1 MIKATIFF
9 TAMGVLCFG
18 LDLLV
23 TPPTPIGGLGLC
35 NISQRV
41 FPVLQPAVERHISPW
56 IWGALLQ
63 PIFVRPVTFLFFV
76 LAFICAVLAGIF
88 YLFNRPSVGRQ

>member
-23 TPPTPIGGLGLC
+23 TPLPPLGGWAYAIFPEG
-35 NISQRV
+35 

-76 LAFICAVLAGIF
+76 LAFICAMLAGIF
-88 YLFNRPSVGRQ
+88 YLFNRPNVGRQ